1 MTNWKNISSR
11 SSSRRMST
19 QSLSSSQTKKK
30 LSSGWRNRTRQWRK
44 NRLDLNSL
52 PLMKGHELTEN
63 RLKENKLKETLKKM
77 AEAKTKHMAKVKK
90 IETIEAKKTAKE
102 REVVAIQKNL

>member
-1 MTNWKNISSR
+1 MI
-11 SSSRRMST
+11 
-19 QSLSSSQTKKK
+19 
-30 LSSGWRNRTRQWRK
+30 
-44 NRLDLNSL
+44 
-52 PLMKGHELTEN
+52 EN